1 MAIVVSEIP
10 DCEFPGAGCIR
21 PMIEAL
27 TGHLSLNPPFEHQPI
42 PGELGIEIRL
52 PSGFYSDE
60 LLYQLAR
67 CLPWLL
73 LGVEAWVPPV
83 WTEGFAE

>member
-1 MAIVVSEIP
+1 MRIGGLDEDAMFTTFQ
-10 DCEFPGAGCIR
+10 D
-21 PMIEAL
+21 
-27 TGHLSLNPPFEHQPI
+27 
-42 PGELGIEIRL
+42 ELLAERH
-52 PSGFYSDE
+52 SDE

-73 LGVEAWVPPV
+73 LGVEAWVTPV